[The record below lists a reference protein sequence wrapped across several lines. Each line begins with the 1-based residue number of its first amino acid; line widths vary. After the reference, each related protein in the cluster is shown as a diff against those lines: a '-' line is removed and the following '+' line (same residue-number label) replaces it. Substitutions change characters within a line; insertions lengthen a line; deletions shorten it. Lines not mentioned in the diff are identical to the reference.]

1 MKKVVN
7 ASLMKLDGV
16 EVVKEC
22 NAKEEILE
30 YLDKCE
36 ENIDSLVFSDVLAG
50 DVLNRELVLTLRMR
64 YPSVQIVFLI
74 SEKND
79 REKSFLYHWMVF
91 DVLEDPSPS
100 DIVRSIHNPKA
111 LQDVWTNYGKISCGC
126 NGCRIGD

>member
-22 NAKEEILE
+22 NTKEEILE
-30 YLDKCE
+30 YLDKYG

-50 DVLNRELVLTLRMR
+50 DVPNRELVLTLRMR
-64 YPSVQIVFLI
+64 YPSVQIVFLM

-79 REKSFLYHWMVF
+79 REMVFLYHWMVF
-91 DVLEDPSPS
+91 DVLLDPTNFE
-100 DIVRSIHNPKA
+100 IVHSIYNPKQFKDIGVA
-111 LQDVWTNYGKISCGC
+111 LKMITFLPPDC
-126 NGCRIGD
+126 D